1 MCTRFVKIVD
11 INYGGLFINVNR
23 ITVISLKTFEDGQL
37 YWGIQT
43 TDDIY
48 VVNELPDVLKGMMEE

>member
-1 MCTRFVKIVD
+1 MRVKFVKIVD

-23 ITVISLKTFEDGQL
+23 ITVISLKTLEDGQL
-37 YWGIQT
+37 YWAIQT
-43 TDDIY
+43 TDDVY